1 MAEVVQ
7 HGSGAGDGRVVVVQG
22 EGAGVGVLGEEGAGL
37 GHHAAGGREGGPGQ
51 EEGPPCRPTR
61 HQLLELLHGGS
72 I

>member
-1 MAEVVQ
+1 
-7 HGSGAGDGRVVVVQG
+7 
-22 EGAGVGVLGEEGAGL
+22 VLGEEGAGL

-51 EEGPPCRPTR
+51 EEGPPRRPTR